1 VEEWIFA
8 QSDPSQQL
16 AKVHHFSM
24 TKCHGGGEID
34 VTITVKEFLT
44 PKDPSMGFFAQASIE
59 TNRAMAAPYTPC
71 GWGDSILAALA
82 ECVRE
87 VERFEP

>member
-1 VEEWIFA
+1 LEEWIFA

-24 TKCHGGGEID
+24 SKCHAGGEVD

-44 PKDPSMGFFAQASIE
+44 PKDPALGFFAKASIQ
-59 TNRAMAAPYTPC
+59 TNTGIASYTPC

-87 VERFEP
+87 VERFEL

>member
-1 VEEWIFA
+1 MEEWIFA

-24 TKCHGGGEID
+24 TKCHAAGEVE

-44 PKDPSMGFFAQASIE
+44 PKDPALGFFAQADIQ
-59 TNRAMAAPYTPC
+59 TNSSVAPYTPC
-71 GWGDSILAALA
+71 GWGDSVLAALA
-82 ECVRE
+82 ECMRE
-87 VERFEP
+87 VERFEL